1 MAKRPATIIH
11 VAEKARVSVKT
22 VSRVLNDEPNVTPDL
37 KARVLEAV
45 DKLGYSP
52 SKAARTMAGSRS
64 YLLIAFNDRRLT
76 LDNWR
81 SERGNEW
88 IDQML
93 FGAMLRCEQS
103 GYHLMFEL
111 IDRESE
117 QLGRQISAVLSSLQP
132 DGVILT
138 PPNCENPVVLEA
150 LKKRNIPFVRL
161 NTPVRGQGPRVYMD
175 DRAAARQATRHLLG
189 LGHRRIDM
197 IAGDYRFSSSIQR
210 VEAFV
215 ATMEAA
221 GIPVPDAAIYKGDF
235 TFEAGVAG
243 ANALLD
249 LPEPPTAIMASN
261 DQMALGV
268 LSVLQARGLSAPDDV
283 SLVSFDDTIGV
294 RMSSPSLTAVRQPV
308 AQMAEKAADL
318 LIKASASGEKL
329 GGGST
334 LVPFELMVRASTGPA
349 PVRRQ

>member
-37 KARVLEAV
+37 KARVIAAV
-45 DKLGYSP
+45 EKLGYSP

-64 YLLIAFNDRRLT
+64 YLLVAFNDRRLT

-93 FGAMLRCEQS
+93 YGAMLRCERS

-111 IDRESE
+111 VDRESD
-117 QLGRQISAVLSSLQP
+117 QLERQITAVLSSLQP

-138 PPNCENPVVLEA
+138 PPNCENPVVLGA

-175 DRAAARQATRHLLG
+175 DRAAARQVTKHLLG
-189 LGHRRIDM
+189 LGHTRIGM
-197 IAGDYRFSSSIQR
+197 IAGDYRFSSSIER
-210 VEAFV
+210 VEMFL

-221 GIPVPDAAIYKGDF
+221 GQAVPDARIYKGDF
-235 TFEAGVAG
+235 TLEAGVAG
-243 ANALLD
+243 ATALLD
-249 LPEPPTAIMASN
+249 LPDAPTAILASN

-268 LSVLQARGLSAPDDV
+268 VSVAQARGMRIPEDL
-283 SLVSFDDTIGV
+283 SLVSFDDSIGV
-294 RMSSPSLTAVRQPV
+294 RMSVPALTAVRQPV
-308 AQMAEKAADL
+308 AKMAEMAADL
-318 LIKASASGEKL
+318 LINASASGEKL
-329 GGGST
+329 TAGST
-334 LVPFELMVRASTGPA
+334 LVPFELMVRSSTGPA
-349 PVRRQ
+349 PK

>member
-22 VSRVLNDEPNVTPDL
+22 VSRVLNNEPNVTPDL

-45 DKLGYSP
+45 QKLGYSP
-52 SKAARTMAGSRS
+52 SKAARAMAGSRS
-64 YLLIAFNDRRLT
+64 YLLVAINDRRLT
-76 LDNWR
+76 IDNWR

-93 FGAMLRCEQS
+93 YGAMLRCEQS

-111 IDRESE
+111 VDRESDDLE
-117 QLGRQISAVLSSLQP
+117 RQITSVLSSLQP

-138 PPNCENPVVLEA
+138 PPNCENPVILGA

-175 DRAAARQATRHLLG
+175 DRAAARQATKHLLG
-189 LGHRRIDM
+189 LGHRRIGL

-210 VEAFV
+210 VESYAETL
-215 ATMEAA
+215 AGA
-221 GIPVPDAAIYKGDF
+221 GIEARDDWIYKGDF

-249 LPEPPTAIMASN
+249 LAEPPTAILASN

-268 LSVLQARGLSAPDDV
+268 VSVAQARGVPVPDQLSII
-283 SLVSFDDTIGV
+283 SFDDTIGV
-294 RMSSPSLTAVRQPV
+294 RLSVPSLTAVRQPV
-308 AQMAEKAADL
+308 ARMAETATDM
-318 LIKASASGEKL
+318 LINASASGEKL
-329 GGGST
+329 SSSST
-334 LVPFELMVRASTGPA
+334 LVPFELIVRASTGRAPA
-349 PVRRQ
+349 

>member
-45 DKLGYSP
+45 EKLGYSP

-64 YLLIAFNDRRLT
+64 YLLVAFNDRRLT

-93 FGAMLRCEQS
+93 YGAMLRCEQS

-111 IDRESE
+111 VDRESD
-117 QLGRQISAVLSSLQP
+117 QLEKQITAVLSSLQP

-138 PPNCENPVVLEA
+138 PPNCENPVVLGA
-150 LKKRNIPFVRL
+150 LKRRSIPFVRL

-189 LGHRRIDM
+189 LGHRRIGM
-197 IAGDYRFSSSIQR
+197 IAGDYRFASSILR
-210 VEAFV
+210 VETFQ
-215 ATMEAA
+215 ATMAAA
-221 GIPVPDAAIYKGDF
+221 GHPVPDDRIYKGDF

-243 ANALLD
+243 TMALLD
-249 LPEPPTAIMASN
+249 QPDPPTAIMASN

-268 LSVLQARGLSAPDDV
+268 VSVAQARGLAIPSDL
-283 SLVSFDDTIGV
+283 SILSYDDTIGV
-294 RMSSPSLTAVRQPV
+294 RLSVPPLTAVRQPV
-308 AQMAEKAADL
+308 AKMAEKAADM
-318 LIKASASGEKL
+318 LILASAAGDKRIA
-329 GGGST
+329 GNT
-334 LVPFELMVRASTGPA
+334 LAPFELMVRASTGPA
-349 PVRRQ
+349 PK

>member
-22 VSRVLNDEPNVTPDL
+22 VSRVLNNEPNVTPDL
-37 KARVLEAV
+37 KERVLAAV

-52 SKAARTMAGSRS
+52 SKAARIMAGSRS
-64 YLLIAFNDRRLT
+64 YLLVAFNDRRLT

-93 FGAMLRCEQS
+93 YGAMLRCEQS

-111 IDRESE
+111 VDRESD
-117 QLGRQISAVLSSLQP
+117 QLEKQITAVLSSLQP

-138 PPNCENPVVLEA
+138 PPNCEDPVVLGA

-161 NTPVRGQGPRVYMD
+161 NTPARGQGARVYMD
-175 DRAAARQATRHLLG
+175 DRAAARQATKHLLG
-189 LGHRRIDM
+189 LGHTAIAM
-197 IAGDYRFSSSIQR
+197 IAGDYRFSSSVQR
-210 VEAFV
+210 VEAFL

-221 GIPVPDAAIYKGDF
+221 GHPVPDDRVYKGDF

-249 LPEPPTAIMASN
+249 QAEPPTAIMASN

-268 LSVLQARGLSAPDDV
+268 VSVAQARGLAVPGDLSI
-283 SLVSFDDTIGV
+283 LSFDDTIGV
-294 RMSSPSLTAVRQPV
+294 RLSVPPLTAVRQPV
-308 AQMAEKAADL
+308 AKMAEKAADL
-318 LIKASASGEKL
+318 LINASPVGEKML
-329 GGGST
+329 SGST
-334 LVPFELMVRASTGPA
+334 LVPFELTVRASTGPA
-349 PVRRQ
+349 PR

>member
-37 KARVLEAV
+37 KARVLAAV
-45 DKLGYSP
+45 EKLGYSP

-64 YLLIAFNDRRLT
+64 YLLVAFNDRRLT

-93 FGAMLRCEQS
+93 YGAMLRCEQS

-111 IDRESE
+111 VDRESD
-117 QLGRQISAVLSSLQP
+117 QLEKQITAVLSSLQP

-138 PPNCENPVVLEA
+138 PPNCENPVVLGA

-175 DRAAARQATRHLLG
+175 DRAAARQATKHLLG
-189 LGHRRIDM
+189 LGHTRIAM
-197 IAGDYRFSSSIQR
+197 IAGDYKFSSSILR
-210 VEAFV
+210 VETFE

-221 GIPVPDAAIYKGDF
+221 GHPVPEERIYKGDF

-243 ANALLD
+243 ARALLD
-249 LPEPPTAIMASN
+249 LPDPPTAIMASN

-268 LSVLQARGLSAPDDV
+268 VSVAQARGLAVPGDLSIL
-283 SLVSFDDTIGV
+283 SYDDTIGV
-294 RMSSPSLTAVRQPV
+294 RLSAPSLTAVRQPV
-308 AQMAEKAADL
+308 AKMAEKAADM
-318 LIKASASGEKL
+318 LITASAAGEKQIA
-329 GGGST
+329 GNT

-349 PVRRQ
+349 PKL

>member
-22 VSRVLNDEPNVTPDL
+22 VSRVLNNEPNVTPDL

-64 YLLIAFNDRRLT
+64 YLLVAFNDRRLT

-93 FGAMLRCEQS
+93 YGAMLRCERS

-111 IDRESE
+111 VDRESD
-117 QLGRQISAVLSSLQP
+117 QLERQITAVLSSLQP

-138 PPNCENPVVLEA
+138 PPNCENPVVLGA

-175 DRAAARQATRHLLG
+175 DRAAARQATKHLLG
-189 LGHRRIDM
+189 LGHTRIGM
-197 IAGDYRFSSSIQR
+197 IAGDYRFSSSIER
-210 VEAFV
+210 VEMFQ

-221 GIPVPDAAIYKGDF
+221 GIPVPEAYVFKGDF

-243 ANALLD
+243 ATALLG
-249 LPEPPTAIMASN
+249 LPEAPTAILASN

-268 LSVLQARGLSAPDDV
+268 VSVAQGRGMRIPADLSI
-283 SLVSFDDTIGV
+283 VSFDDAIGV
-294 RMSSPSLTAVRQPV
+294 RMSVPPLTAVRQPV
-308 AQMAEKAADL
+308 AKMAEMAADL
-318 LIKASASGEKL
+318 LINASASGDKL

-349 PVRRQ
+349 PK

>member
-22 VSRVLNDEPNVTPDL
+22 VSRVLNNEPNVTPDL

-64 YLLIAFNDRRLT
+64 YLLVAFNDRRLT

-93 FGAMLRCEQS
+93 YGAMLRCEQS

-111 IDRESE
+111 VDRESD
-117 QLGRQISAVLSSLQP
+117 QLERQITAVLSSLQP

-138 PPNCENPVVLEA
+138 PPNCENPVVLGA
-150 LKKRNIPFVRL
+150 LKKRKY
-161 NTPVRGQGPRVYMD
+161 PVR
-175 DRAAARQATRHLLG
+175 ASEH
-189 LGHRRIDM
+189 
-197 IAGDYRFSSSIQR
+197 
-210 VEAFV
+210 
-215 ATMEAA
+215 
-221 GIPVPDAAIYKGDF
+221 
-235 TFEAGVAG
+235 AG
-243 ANALLD
+243 AGAGTAGLHGRPRRGPPGDQAPAGPGPHADRHDRRRLQVLVLDPAGRDLPGDHGRGGPCPCRTSGSTRATSRSRPGWRGRTLLD

-268 LSVLQARGLSAPDDV
+268 VSVAQARGLTVPGDLSIL
-283 SLVSFDDTIGV
+283 SYDDTIGV
-294 RMSSPSLTAVRQPV
+294 RLSVPSLTAVRQPV
-308 AQMAEKAADL
+308 AKMAEKAADM
-318 LIKASASGEKL
+318 LITASAAGEKQIA
-329 GGGST
+329 GST

-349 PVRRQ
+349 PK

>member
-11 VAEKARVSVKT
+11 VAERARVSVKT
-22 VSRVLNDEPNVTPDL
+22 VSRVMNNEPNVTPDM

-45 DKLGYSP
+45 QKLGYSP

-64 YLLIAFNDRRLT
+64 YLLVAFNDRRLT
-76 LDNWR
+76 IDNWR

-93 FGAMLRCEQS
+93 YGAMLRCEQS

-111 IDRESE
+111 VDRDSDDLE
-117 QLGRQISAVLSSLQP
+117 RQITSVLSALQP

-138 PPNCENPVVLEA
+138 PPNCENPVVLGA

-189 LGHRRIDM
+189 LGHRRIGM

-210 VEAFV
+210 VETFV
-215 ATMEAA
+215 ETLAGA
-221 GIPVPDAAIYKGDF
+221 GIAAPDAWIHKGDF

-243 ANALLD
+243 ANVLLD
-249 LPEPPTAIMASN
+249 LAEPPTAIMASN

-268 LSVLQARGLSAPDDV
+268 VSVAQARGVAVPEQLSI
-283 SLVSFDDTIGV
+283 LSFDDTIGV
-294 RMSSPSLTAVRQPV
+294 RLSVPSLTAVRQPV
-308 AQMAEKAADL
+308 ARMAETAADM
-318 LIKASASGEKL
+318 LINASASGEKL
-329 GGGST
+329 ASSST
-334 LVPFELMVRASTGPA
+334 LVPFELMVRASTGRA
-349 PVRRQ
+349 PG

>member
-45 DKLGYSP
+45 EKLGYSP

-64 YLLIAFNDRRLT
+64 YLLVAFNDRRLT

-93 FGAMLRCEQS
+93 YGAMLRCERS

-111 IDRESE
+111 VDRESD
-117 QLGRQISAVLSSLQP
+117 QLERQITAVLSSLQP

-138 PPNCENPVVLEA
+138 PPNCENPVVLGA

-189 LGHRRIDM
+189 LGHTRIGM
-197 IAGDYRFSSSIQR
+197 IAGDYRFSSSIER
-210 VEAFV
+210 VETYV
-215 ATMEAA
+215 ATMAAA
-221 GIPVPDAAIYKGDF
+221 GIEVPEAWIHKGDF
-235 TFEAGVAG
+235 TLDAGVEG
-243 ANALLD
+243 ANRLLD
-249 LPEPPTAIMASN
+249 LPEPPTAILASN

-268 LSVLQARGLSAPDDV
+268 IGVALARGLAIPNDL
-283 SLVSFDDTIGV
+283 SLVSFDDSVGV
-294 RMSSPSLTAVRQPV
+294 RMSAPPLTAVRQPV
-308 AQMAEKAADL
+308 AKMAEIAADM
-318 LIKASASGEKL
+318 LINASASGDKL
-329 GGGST
+329 TNSST

-349 PVRRQ
+349 PK

>member
-22 VSRVLNDEPNVTPDL
+22 VSRVLNNEPNVTPDL
-37 KARVLEAV
+37 KARVLAAV
-45 DKLGYSP
+45 EKLGYSP

-64 YLLIAFNDRRLT
+64 YLLVAFNDRRLT

-93 FGAMLRCEQS
+93 YGAMLRCEQS

-111 IDRESE
+111 VDRDSD
-117 QLGRQISAVLSSLQP
+117 QLERQITDVLSSLQP

-138 PPNCENPVVLEA
+138 PPNCENPVVLGA

-161 NTPVRGQGPRVYMD
+161 NTPARGQGPRVYMD
-175 DRAAARQATRHLLG
+175 DRAAARQATKHLLG
-189 LGHRRIDM
+189 LGHKRIGM
-197 IAGDYRFSSSIQR
+197 IAGDYKFSSSILR
-210 VEAFV
+210 VETFQEVMA
-215 ATMEAA
+215 AA
-221 GIPVPDAAIYKGDF
+221 GHPVPEDRIYKGDF

-243 ANALLD
+243 ASALLD
-249 LPEPPTAIMASN
+249 QPQPPTAIMASN

-268 LSVLQARGLSAPDDV
+268 ISVAQARGLSVPGDLSV
-283 SLVSFDDTIGV
+283 LSYDDTIGV
-294 RMSSPSLTAVRQPV
+294 RLSVPPLTAVRQPV
-308 AQMAEKAADL
+308 AKMAETAADL
-318 LIKASASGEKL
+318 LINASAAGEKQIT
-329 GGGST
+329 GST

-349 PVRRQ
+349 PR